1 MSKVVY
7 RYNHFRVWKVFN
19 LQCWNSTRRIPYDK
33 AWKQWRQ
40 ISLLDLSQIMPSI
53 QGKVLC
59 HLFSKIKK
67 QFKSKS
73 LWYSL
78 ATSLVELRSWIF
90 VPREYEHHI
99 ARKINFFFE
108 ITCNP
113 LFMNFQEIYFSWVS
127 SLLTLEIGLTV
138 SLLVTCFSSGHCLER
153 NIRKPHPWNGI
164 LFVPDF
170 SLSTMCNR
178 SSLQTNILNLLCVF
192 FYIKWF

>member
-40 ISLLDLSQIMPSI
+40 ISVLDLSQIMPSI

-59 HLFSKIKK
+59 HLFSKIKNN
-67 QFKSKS
+67 
-73 LWYSL
+73 LIANHWYSL
-78 ATSLVELRSWIF
+78 ATSLVELRLWIF

-138 SLLVTCFSSGHCLER
+138 SLLVTCFSSGQLL
-153 NIRKPHPWNGI
+153 RKKHSETTSMKWHFVCSWLLPFDNVQP
-164 LFVPDF
+164 LF
-170 SLSTMCNR
+170 STN
-178 SSLQTNILNLLCVF
+178 
-192 FYIKWF
+192 